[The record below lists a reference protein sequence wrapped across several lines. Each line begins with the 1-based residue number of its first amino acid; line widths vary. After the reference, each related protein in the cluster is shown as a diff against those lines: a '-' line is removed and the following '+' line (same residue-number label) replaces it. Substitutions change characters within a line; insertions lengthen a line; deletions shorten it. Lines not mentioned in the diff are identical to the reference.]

1 MALNVQ
7 AQAWT
12 FKIIRRSFMSIYNAF
27 HAILYFQN
35 SINRG
40 KWNLLGISLKLIPQN
55 IVLFSRHSEM
65 LSSKQQ

>member
-1 MALNVQ
+1 
-7 AQAWT
+7 
-12 FKIIRRSFMSIYNAF
+12 MSIYNAF

-65 LSSKQQ
+65 LSSKQQE